1 MTLSA
6 PPPKAENGGGTPP
19 IMPQHVAIIMDGNGR
34 WAAARNMPRS
44 VGHERGVEALRRTVE
59 ASKELG
65 LTHLTIFSFST
76 ENWRR
81 PISEVNALFGLLKM
95 YVRQDLAKLRKEG
108 VRIRVLGTRA
118 GLPKDISDLVEQ
130 AERETEN
137 NSAFH
142 LCIAF
147 NYGGREEIIR
157 AATEFAEDVKS
168 GKRNPADLNEQGFE
182 QYLDTAGLPD
192 PDLLIRTSG
201 ELRISNFLLWQAAY
215 AELVFLDVLWPDFRA
230 DHLSDAISTFQQ
242 RQRRFGGVS
251 AETA

>member
-1 MTLSA
+1 
-6 PPPKAENGGGTPP
+6 
-19 IMPQHVAIIMDGNGR
+19 MDGNGR

-59 ASKELG
+59 ASKDLG

-81 PISEVNALFGLLKM
+81 PVSEVNALFGLLKM

-108 VRIRVLGTRA
+108 VRVRVLGTRA
-118 GLPKDISDLVEQ
+118 GLPKDISDLVED
-130 AERETEN
+130 AERDTKE

-157 AATEFAEDVKS
+157 AATQFAEDVKS
-168 GKRNPADLNEQGFE
+168 GKSDPTSLNEQSFE

-230 DHLSDAISTFQQ
+230 DHLADAISTFQQ

>member
-1 MTLSA
+1 
-6 PPPKAENGGGTPP
+6 
-19 IMPQHVAIIMDGNGR
+19 MDGNGR

-81 PISEVNALFGLLKM
+81 PVSEVNALFGLLKM
-95 YVRQDLAKLRKEG
+95 YVRQDLAKLRREG

-130 AERETEN
+130 AERETKD

-157 AATEFAEDVKS
+157 AATQFADDVKS
-168 GKRNPADLNEQGFE
+168 GAADPADLNEQSFE
-182 QYLDTAGLPD
+182 RYLDTAGLPD

-215 AELVFLDVLWPDFRA
+215 AELVFLDVLWPDFRS